1 MIHMPTNQCHVNEA
15 TGEGVEKLTR
25 PAERERELRQEAA
38 PVLVNIPVDGW
49 PRGIEW
55 VRE

>member
-1 MIHMPTNQCHVNEA
+1 MPTNQCHVNEA